1 MSSDRINYSRLRS
14 LTTRQLIK
22 ALSKDGFAYIKST
35 GSHRHY
41 KHPDGRLVILPYNG
55 SGGTHPIKT
64 LRSMI
69 EYQARWTMADLHRLG
84 LL

>member
-14 LTTRQLIK
+14 LTTRQLIR
-22 ALSKDGFAYIKST
+22 ALRKDGFAYLKST

-41 KHPDGRLVILPYNG
+41 KHEDGRLVIVPYDR
-55 SGGTHPIKT
+55 SGATHPIRT

-69 EYQARWTMADLHRLG
+69 EGQARWTMDDLRRLG